1 MTETQNYY
9 EAEYIYI
16 IKTREFIRSNE
27 DVFKIGRTSQINLG
41 RYENYPKYSLLLY
54 QSLCLNS
61 KLAEN
66 KIKDLFNF
74 KYKKLSIGTEYFE
87 GNFWSM
93 RNDIINIINEVDYQI
108 LIENGSFKLNIQ
120 ASILDKIEN
129 CKDNN
134 KKNIIKNEINNI
146 NNNNDINNDI
156 NNDNNDSI
164 NNNNYT
170 INNNDIIKNNNDI
183 INNNNIINNTNF
195 AQNESNIIP
204 LIDIIKIKFEL
215 TGNKNEL
222 VVCSDFY
229 SEFININKKDI
240 TLELTNNNIIK
251 RKSTRGDTK
260 DRWCFYG
267 LKKIA

>member
-134 KKNIIKNEINNI
+134 KKNIIRNEINNI
-146 NNNNDINNDI
+146 NN

-170 INNNDIIKNNNDI
+170 INNND
-183 INNNNIINNTNF
+183 IINNTNF

-240 TLELTNNNIIK
+240 TVELTNNNIIK

>member
-134 KKNIIKNEINNI
+134 KKNIIRNEINNI
-146 NNNNDINNDI
+146 NN

-170 INNNDIIKNNNDI
+170 INNND
-183 INNNNIINNTNF
+183 IINNTNF